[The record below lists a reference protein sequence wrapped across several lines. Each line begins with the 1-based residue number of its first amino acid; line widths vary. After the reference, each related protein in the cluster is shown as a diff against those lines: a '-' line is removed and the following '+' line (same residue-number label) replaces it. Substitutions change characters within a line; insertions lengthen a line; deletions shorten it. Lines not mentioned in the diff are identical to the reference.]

1 MTKPANLANLA
12 KGTSSAADAVGNP
25 SAALAI
31 SRRRAALL
39 LASFA
44 AVSVGGRSI
53 ARADPVSGGAAV
65 GSIRTIEPDEG
76 PELIR
81 EAVAAVLPENGFS
94 SRIALK
100 DSLLRLVAEGVI
112 DPQRFASAYR
122 DRGGI
127 PVELSFRLRWPSH
140 LPIRLTAENA
150 GYYVN
155 LLWPIG
161 LANAIEGNRASP
173 VNGPS
178 LLRFASTA
186 GWTLG
191 QEENGGTYFNRFR
204 IVELTREQEEM
215 AIRVAQNTYRPC
227 CNNSTFFQDCNH
239 GSALF
244 GLARRIDHDH
254 HICARRAR
262 RIDRRDVA
270 VAAIDQNLPAD
281 PRGRHDSGQCTAGIN
296 RPDARSGAEDDAF
309 AGQQVG
315 GANEHRNTARLD
327 RLHTDQPVQ
336 QRHAPFD
343 GGLAKAPT
351 EIHLLQGALG
361 HYGLA
366 DAGHDPAPGKIRWPR
381 KARNIHGLQGRIPA
395 GVQPI
400 GRGHQCAHRHPDQ
413 NRRRVAVAPQGVQ
426 HPDMGKT
433 ARAATREYNPN
444 FRVAIG

>member
-244 GLARRIDHDH
+244 GLLQLGASQGLGEADLYAEALAFNSSWFLQTYVQTAVYFKLFEGKEWAELDPKLLLSARYS
-254 HICARRAR
+254 
-262 RIDRRDVA
+262 
-270 VAAIDQNLPAD
+270 AIGPWQATVGSKLAGVPGLLPAL
-281 PRGRHDSGQCTAGIN
+281 
-296 RPDARSGAEDDAF
+296 E
-309 AGQQVG
+309 G
-315 GANEHRNTARLD
+315 GASC
-327 RLHTDQPVQ
+327 
-336 QRHAPFD
+336 
-343 GGLAKAPT
+343 
-351 EIHLLQGALG
+351 GA
-361 HYGLA
+361 
-366 DAGHDPAPGKIRWPR
+366 
-381 KARNIHGLQGRIPA
+381 
-395 GVQPI
+395 
-400 GRGHQCAHRHPDQ
+400 
-413 NRRRVAVAPQGVQ
+413 
-426 HPDMGKT
+426 
-433 ARAATREYNPN
+433 
-444 FRVAIG
+444 